1 MKILPKD
8 VIMLEPSQPRG
19 VSLVGL
25 ASFHAAFNPKA
36 QWAAVT
42 GASTTEKTTKPEKT
56 GKATIVTRNATS
68 LTYSHGKDKKS
79 IVCDLEDVTTPKEV
93 FGDVED
99 LGIDDVALQQIITV
113 RGASGYSPD
122 VSEFLENFGI
132 ERLITVDQTHGYR
145 RQMLGIS
152 CVSPVTIV
160 GSNIHDYDPNG
171 IYPVK
176 RLLKRN
182 RGVLN
187 QDAILVDDGRRI
199 QNICAL
205 KPKYSMYK
213 MLLESWS
220 KPFYMDTIL
229 PRQIVVTD
237 NNITG
242 TLFWLNKYNG
252 PLGCR

>member
-1 MKILPKD
+1 MKLLPKD
-8 VIMLEPSQPRG
+8 IIMLRPSQPRG
-19 VSLVGL
+19 VTLVGL

-36 QWAAVT
+36 QWAGVT
-42 GASTTEKTTKPEKT
+42 ASSTTSKAAKPEKT
-56 GKATIVTRNATS
+56 GKAILKTRSETD
-68 LTYSHGKDKKS
+68 LTYSHGHDKKS
-79 IVCDLEDVTTPKEV
+79 VVCDLEDVTTPKEV
-93 FGDVED
+93 FSDVEN
-99 LGIDDVALQQIITV
+99 LGIEDVALQQTITV
-113 RGASGYSPD
+113 RSASGYKSE
-122 VSEFLENFGI
+122 VSDFLENFGI
-132 ERLITVDQTHGYR
+132 ERFITVDQTHGYR
-145 RQMLGIS
+145 RQMLGIG

-160 GSNIHDYDPNG
+160 GSNIHDYDPKG
-171 IYPVK
+171 MYPVK

>member
-1 MKILPKD
+1 MKLLPKD

-25 ASFHAAFNPKA
+25 ASFHAAFNKNA
-36 QWAAVT
+36 QWAAVS
-42 GASTTEKTTKPEKT
+42 GSSTEEKTTTPKKI
-56 GKATIVTRNATS
+56 GKATLSTRTASN
-68 LTYSHGKDKKS
+68 LMYSHGREKRS
-79 IVCDLEDVTTPKEV
+79 IVCDLENITTPKEV
-93 FGDVED
+93 FSDVEN
-99 LGIDDVALQQIITV
+99 LGVEDVALQQTITV
-113 RGASGYSPD
+113 RDVAGYKSD
-122 VSEFLENFGI
+122 VSDFLENFGI
-132 ERLITVDQTHGYR
+132 ERFITIDQTHGYR
-145 RQMLGIS
+145 RNMLGIS
-152 CVSPVTIV
+152 CVSPVAIV
-160 GSNIHDYDPNG
+160 GGNIHDYDPNG
-171 IYPVK
+171 TYPVN

-187 QDAILVDDGRRI
+187 QDAILVDNGKQI
-199 QNICAL
+199 LNICAL
-205 KPKYSMYK
+205 KPKYSLYK
-213 MLLESWS
+213 ALLESWS